1 MSASVR
7 LRYATRED
15 LDVLLEIQHSAAEAP
30 QWGEALWRS
39 MLEKS
44 AQPRVILMA
53 SDPEAQELPCGLIVL
68 HLIANIAELENLAV
82 KPAFR
87 RRGIGRALCE
97 GGFGWARVSKAASI
111 ELEVRASNATA
122 ITLYRSFGFAEQGRR
137 RGYYEKPV
145 EDAILMARKL

>member
-15 LDVLLEIQHSAAEAP
+15 LEVLLEIQRSAVEAP
-30 QWGEALWRS
+30 QWSEVLWRS

-53 SDPEAQELPCGLIVL
+53 EDPDDQARLCGLIVV
-68 HLIANIAELENLAV
+68 HLVANIAELENLAV
-82 KPAFR
+82 EPSLR

-97 GGFGWARVSKAASI
+97 GGFGWARVSKASSI
-111 ELEVRASNATA
+111 ELEVRESNTA
-122 ITLYRSFGFAEQGRR
+122 ARQLYERLGFEVVGARP
-137 RGYYEKPV
+137 GYYENPPETGIV
-145 EDAILMARKL
+145 MRIFS